1 MTVDLAHFF
10 EIRFARRHIGVAE
23 DQHQLS
29 PRCGDNPGSVPKSA
43 QSRRYSVSK
52 PWLVNLSV
60 RLFSVTVRTTW
71 SGAPD
76 GMSAV
81 ISSVTVTF
89 APTRLD
95 R

>member
-1 MTVDLAHFF
+1 MTLDLTHFF
-10 EIRFARRHIGVAE
+10 EIRFAGRYVGAAE
-23 DQHQLS
+23 GQHQLS
-29 PRCGDNPGSVPKSA
+29 PQRGDNLGSIPGSAP
-43 QSRRYSVSK
+43 SRCYSVSK